1 MTMDNSPLIAA
12 LEQARAALD
21 SVEAAATQN
30 RRDKLSKPP
39 QEPVA
44 SEPCPNCGKGEAD
57 CACED
62 DAEFPPT

>member
-1 MTMDNSPLIAA
+1 MDNQAIIAA

-21 SVEAAATQN
+21 AVEASATQV

-39 QEPVA
+39 QEQPA

-57 CACED
+57 CECED
-62 DAEFPPT
+62 DAAEME

>member
-1 MTMDNSPLIAA
+1 MDNSPLIAA

-30 RRDKLSKPP
+30 RRDRLSKPP
-39 QEPVA
+39 QAQPAE
-44 SEPCPNCGKGEAD
+44 EPCEGCGKPGAE

-62 DAEFPPT
+62 DAAEME